1 MIQCLF
7 LLNYIDKELKTS
19 YSLTSSTS
27 LLASFSSVVTSS
39 LSSTIVITTPIIT
52 QGK

>member
-1 MIQCLF
+1 M
-7 LLNYIDKELKTS
+7 NYIDTEFKTL
-19 YSLTSSTS
+19 YSLTSSTP